1 MPIILRKKICC
12 RVCGRWFFPDLR
24 AGKRQHTC
32 PNETCQKERR
42 RRNQEDWRAQNPGYA
57 SAWRLDRRAAKSGG
71 KPPVRRIPAPF
82 DRLPWER
89 AKDERDA
96 QVIDF
101 MELFAV
107 VVARLA
113 KDQLASHQR
122 EIAKEKA
129 AVVPESAKDEMAAVP
144 GEVAGCQA
152 DGD

>member
-1 MPIILRKKICC
+1 
-12 RVCGRWFFPDLR
+12 
-24 AGKRQHTC
+24 
-32 PNETCQKERR
+32 
-42 RRNQEDWRAQNPGYA
+42 
-57 SAWRLDRRAAKSGG
+57 
-71 KPPVRRIPAPF
+71 
-82 DRLPWER
+82 
-89 AKDERDA
+89 
-96 QVIDF
+96 VIDF